1 MAVGVLTHAC
11 KEPLASLPISSLLV
25 MALTHPAR
33 PTVSPRWTEAMPRSE
48 FHATGAPGAISGD
61 DVAFSTAGG
70 LSASRE
76 RLVKQLILANLASS
90 LEVTAL
96 ADACSLSRSHFSR
109 AFKCSTGLSPRE
121 WIQRQRIARAK
132 ELIRRSELSLIQIG
146 LECGFCDQAHFCRS
160 FSRSVGVTPLTWR
173 LGARLDP
180 NDSAT
185 RNTP

>member
-1 MAVGVLTHAC
+1 MA
-11 KEPLASLPISSLLV
+11 
-25 MALTHPAR
+25 
-33 PTVSPRWTEAMPRSE
+33 RSE
-48 FHATGAPGAISGD
+48 THATGAPGEASPD
-61 DVAFSTAGG
+61 DAALVAAGG
-70 LSASRE
+70 LSAGRE

-90 LEVTAL
+90 LDVAAL

-121 WIQRQRIARAK
+121 WIHRQRIDRAK

-160 FSRSVGVTPLTWR
+160 FSRSVGVTPMTWR
-173 LGARLDP
+173 LESRFDP
-180 NDSAT
+180 SDSAS

>member
-1 MAVGVLTHAC
+1 MA
-11 KEPLASLPISSLLV
+11 
-25 MALTHPAR
+25 
-33 PTVSPRWTEAMPRSE
+33 RSE
-48 FHATGAPGAISGD
+48 SHATGSPGDASPGD
-61 DVAFSTAGG
+61 AGLFAAGG
-70 LSASRE
+70 LSANRE

-121 WIQRQRIARAK
+121 WIHHQRIARAK

-160 FSRSVGVTPLTWR
+160 FSRSVGVTPMTWR
-173 LGARLDP
+173 LEARLDP
-180 NDSAT
+180 SDSAS
-185 RNTP
+185 RDIP